1 MRFSRPRN
9 FMEEN
14 NENEREEA
22 KKKLAEKLKNMRI
35 HSMQQSQ
42 RALRVF
48 QRKPRYRFTRGGKTK
63 RA

>member
-1 MRFSRPRN
+1 
-9 FMEEN
+9 MEEN